1 MEELNKIRRLSCK
14 CPKRPGLFGSAFFIG
29 FSAGYAVM
37 EKYCRCVYSSTTIY
51 LRNICTRGLNFF
63 AFSLCAVRLY
73 YDNRLLELQLNAHW
87 DESLVRACQ
96 RDDKTAYAALVKR
109 HYRHVF
115 AICLGMLANVDDAE
129 DVAQEAMLKGLLK
142 IKKLD
147 KAGQFES
154 WILQI
159 ARNLCIDFLRRRKR
173 TKAVGI
179 KQQTQPAQQTGG
191 NHDLQRAIRRLPQ
204 ELRVPLTMFY
214 FDGKN
219 AKTIARKLNISHS
232 GACQKIRA
240 ARKQLHELLTERKN
254 HE

>member
-1 MEELNKIRRLSCK
+1 
-14 CPKRPGLFGSAFFIG
+14 
-29 FSAGYAVM
+29 
-37 EKYCRCVYSSTTIY
+37 
-51 LRNICTRGLNFF
+51 
-63 AFSLCAVRLY
+63 
-73 YDNRLLELQLNAHW
+73 LNAHL

-96 RDDKTAYAALVKR
+96 RDDKTAYTVLAKR

-115 AICLGMLANVDDAE
+115 AMCLGMLGNVDDAE

-147 KAGQFES
+147 KAEQFES

-173 TKAVGI
+173 TKTRGI
-179 KQQTQPAQQTGG
+179 EQPKQPQRSGE
-191 NHDLQRAIRRLPQ
+191 NHDLQQAIRRLPQ

-232 GACQKIRA
+232 GACQKIRT
-240 ARKQLHELLTERKN
+240 ARKRLHELLTERTN

>member
-1 MEELNKIRRLSCK
+1 M
-14 CPKRPGLFGSAFFIG
+14 
-29 FSAGYAVM
+29 
-37 EKYCRCVYSSTTIY
+37 
-51 LRNICTRGLNFF
+51 
-63 AFSLCAVRLY
+63 
-73 YDNRLLELQLNAHW
+73 NAHL

-96 RDDKTAYAALVKR
+96 RNDKTAYAVLVKK

-115 AICLGMLANVDDAE
+115 AMCLGVLGNVDDAE
-129 DVAQEAMLKGLLK
+129 DIAQEAMLKGLLK

-147 KAGQFES
+147 KAEQFES

-173 TKAVGI
+173 TKALGI
-179 KQQTQPAQQTGG
+179 KQQTQPAQRTGG
-191 NHDLQRAIRRLPQ
+191 NHDLQQAIKRLPQ

-219 AKTIARKLNISHS
+219 AKTIAEKLDISHS

-240 ARKQLHELLTERKN
+240 ARKRLHEMLTERTKQ
-254 HE
+254 

>member
-1 MEELNKIRRLSCK
+1 M
-14 CPKRPGLFGSAFFIG
+14 
-29 FSAGYAVM
+29 
-37 EKYCRCVYSSTTIY
+37 
-51 LRNICTRGLNFF
+51 
-63 AFSLCAVRLY
+63 
-73 YDNRLLELQLNAHW
+73 NAHL

-96 RDDKTAYAALVKR
+96 RDDKTAYTVLVKR

-115 AICLGMLANVDDAE
+115 AMCLGVLGNLHDAE

-142 IKKLD
+142 IKKLE
-147 KAGQFES
+147 KAEQFES

-173 TKAVGI
+173 SKAIGI
-179 KQQTQPAQQTGG
+179 EQPKQSSHRTGE
-191 NHDLQRAIRRLPQ
+191 NHDLQQAIGRLPQ

-219 AKTIARKLNISHS
+219 AKTIAEKLDISHS

-240 ARKQLHELLTERKN
+240 ARKRLHELLTERTKQ
-254 HE
+254 